1 MTAVEL
7 LEYISNRAK
16 KVNGVSNG
24 TGARLLFDIG
34 FAIPIPEGTREEDM
48 DVVDKE
54 LVTLMWSFER
64 VCIRKQ
70 QFYVL
75 FPFG

>member
-7 LEYISNRAK
+7 LEYISNRAE

-24 TGARLLFDIG
+24 TGARLPFDVG
-34 FAIPIPEGTREEDM
+34 FAIPIPEDTREEDM
-48 DVVDKE
+48 AIVDKE
-54 LVTLMWSFER
+54 LITLMWRFER
-64 VCIRKQ
+64 VSIRKQ